1 MNTSMLKGR
10 RLAVSWM
17 TLALLSAC
25 GGGGGGSASAPLANA
40 AGGGSTAT
48 GTPTAGVGTGGTGSP
63 LTGVGT
69 GGTGSY
75 AQGTITGFGSIIVNG
90 VRYEDNTARVTDDD
104 GASRSR
110 DDLKLGMTVE
120 VRASA
125 PTVDAMGVARAT
137 AAEVRF
143 SRSLT
148 GPISSVNTA
157 TGTLVIFGQTVLI
170 TSTTIFDGVVG
181 LAALQ
186 AGQVV
191 EVYAQT
197 DAQGRQVAT
206 RIERKDAASSAGAS
220 NAALRLSGA
229 ISNLSTDRLQFR
241 LGTVTILLNSP
252 LSATLANG
260 SEVRVVARATTTEG
274 TLTAL
279 SVQPRSSALSA
290 DVSTAEIEGYVTSF
304 MSASAFSVNGV
315 PVVINAGTKV
325 EGLATN
331 LKLGAKVEVE
341 GTVVA
346 GVITA
351 TKLEIKSAEDS
362 GSSSNSGSGSGSSGS
377 GGSSG
382 SSSANFEIHGS
393 ISALNTAAMSFVVRS
408 LTVTW
413 DNSTEFKGGTA
424 ATLANGRNVEVKAVR
439 GADGT
444 TLKATRI
451 SFED

>member
-1 MNTSMLKGR
+1 MNTSTLKSR

-17 TLALLSAC
+17 TVALLSAC
-25 GGGGGGSASAPLANA
+25 GGGGGGGASAPIAGA
-40 AGGGSTAT
+40 AGGGSTS
-48 GTPTAGVGTGGTGSP
+48 GTPTTGTGTGGTGSP
-63 LTGVGT
+63 TTGVGT

-75 AQGTITGFGSIIVNG
+75 ALGAISGFGSIIVNG
-90 VRYEDNTARVTDDD
+90 VRYEDNAARVTDDD
-104 GASRSR
+104 GVSRSR

-120 VRASA
+120 IRASA

-157 TGTLVIFGQTVLI
+157 AGNLVIFGQTVLV
-170 TSTTIFDGVVG
+170 TSTTIFDGVAG

-191 EVYAQT
+191 EIYSQA

-206 RIERKDAASSAGAS
+206 RIERKDSASSAGSS

-229 ISNLSTDRLQFR
+229 ISNLSADRLQFR
-241 LGTVTILLNSP
+241 LGTVTIMLNSP
-252 LSATLANG
+252 LAANLGNG

-274 TLTAL
+274 MLTAL
-279 SVQPRSSALSA
+279 SVQSRSSALSM
-290 DVSTAEIEGYVTSF
+290 DVSAAEVEGYVTAFTST
-304 MSASAFSVNGV
+304 SSFSVNGI
-315 PVVINAGTKV
+315 PVVTNSSTKV
-325 EGLATN
+325 EGVLAN

-341 GTVVA
+341 GPVNA

-351 TKLEIKSAEDS
+351 TKVEIKSMEES
-362 GSSSNSGSGSGSSGS
+362 GASSNSGSGSGSSGS
-377 GGSSG
+377 SGSG
-382 SSSANFEIHGS
+382 SSSFEIHGA
-393 ISALNTAAMSFVVRS
+393 ISALDTGAMKFVVRT

-413 DNSTEFKGGTA
+413 DSSTEFRGGTA
-424 ATLANGRNVEVKAVR
+424 TNLANGRSVEVKAVR